1 MMASSLPVRDE
12 RIRCGFV
19 CVSIVINT
27 QQADRLAT
35 LTKLEDVTS
44 RRQQLSAELE
54 KYKNCGPERLKEI
67 RKWIM

>member
-1 MMASSLPVRDE
+1 MWLY
-12 RIRCGFV
+12 GFV

-44 RRQQLSAELE
+44 HRQQLSAELE
-54 KYKNCGPERLKEI
+54 NTR
-67 RKWIM
+67 IMILRG